1 MLFNT
6 STTKNNNRRKMKQI
20 SLYRQVNIEDINELT
35 PRKGSV
41 SVTVQINTSP
51 QLKEIDNKISN
62 FIDVLSILEQN
73 LDSLE
78 QDYFEDLDNDTTNNI
93 EPPSPDLTWKNL
105 NDEYQEEIDDRD
117 KEYESLLE
125 KFNLK
130 IN

>member
-1 MLFNT
+1 MLFNI

-51 QLKEIDNKISN
+51 QLEEIDNKISN

-93 EPPSPDLTWKNL
+93 ETPSPDLTWKNL

>member
-51 QLKEIDNKISN
+51 QLEEIDNKISN

>member
-51 QLKEIDNKISN
+51 QLEEIDNKISN

-78 QDYFEDLDNDTTNNI
+78 QDYSEDLDNDTTNNI